1 MLKGLYL
8 HGCRALAS
16 LGHNISE
23 PLSRQQHNYV
33 TNYVKETCQPTSK
46 YTYTYIVEYLYY
58 KIPAQLFV

>member
-8 HGCRALAS
+8 HGCRAFAS

-23 PLSRQQHNYV
+23 TLSHQHNYV

-46 YTYTYIVEYLYY
+46 YT
-58 KIPAQLFV
+58 